1 MTTTATPTAPPGSR
15 LELLQL
21 ATFHSLSVEG
31 YHQMIALGIYPEG
44 EPLELIEGL
53 VIQKMSRGTAHDEAM
68 DFLDRA
74 LAELVPAGWFVRSQ
88 RAVTLPDSEPE
99 PDYAIVRGERVRNR
113 GRHPLATEV
122 GVVVEVSNTSLSLDR
137 NHKSRV
143 YARAGIPVYWI
154 VNVIDKQ
161 IEVLT
166 DPSGPT
172 DAPAYGTT
180 TIYTAGQQVPL
191 ALDGNTVG
199 HIPVG
204 DVFG

>member
-1 MTTTATPTAPPGSR
+1 MTTTTPTAPTASR
-15 LELLQL
+15 LELLQM

-31 YHQMIALGIYPEG
+31 YHHLIALGVYPEG

-68 DFLDRA
+68 DFLDSA

-99 PDYAIVRGERVRNR
+99 PDYAIVRGAPVRNR
-113 GRHPLATEV
+113 GRHPQASEV
-122 GVVVEVSNTSLSLDR
+122 CLVVEVSNTSLALDR
-137 NHKSRV
+137 NHKSRI

-172 DAPAYGTT
+172 DAPAYGTST
-180 TIYTAGQQVPL
+180 TYTAGQQVPL
-191 ALDGNTVG
+191 VLDGNTVG
-199 HIPVG
+199 HVAVS

>member
-1 MTTTATPTAPPGSR
+1 MTTTAPTAPPGSR

-31 YHQMIALGIYPEG
+31 YHQVIALGVYPEG

-68 DFLDRA
+68 DFLDGA
-74 LAELVPAGWFVRSQ
+74 LAALVPAGWFVRSQ
-88 RAVTLPDSEPE
+88 RAVTLPDSELE
-99 PDYAIVRGERVRNR
+99 PDYAIVRGAPVRNR
-113 GRHPLATEV
+113 GRHPVATEV
-122 GVVVEVSNTSLSLDR
+122 CLVVEVSNTSLALDR
-137 NHKSRV
+137 NHKARV

-161 IEVLT
+161 IEVHT

-172 DAPAYGTT
+172 DAPAYATGTT
-180 TIYTAGQQVPL
+180 YTAGQQVPL
-191 ALDGNTVG
+191 VLDGNTVG
-199 HIPVG
+199 QVAVAN
-204 DVFG
+204 VFG